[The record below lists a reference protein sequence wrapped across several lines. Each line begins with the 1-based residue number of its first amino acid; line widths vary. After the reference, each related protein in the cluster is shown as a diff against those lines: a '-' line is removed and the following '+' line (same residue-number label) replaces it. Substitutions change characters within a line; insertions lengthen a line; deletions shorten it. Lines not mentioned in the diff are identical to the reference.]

1 MSDLTLV
8 YKFTDRGGSAV
19 FDVIG
24 PAWNYVEDRQMPDDE
39 VIGQTRIPEDPRIK
53 ELGDR
58 LKIEQRCNHC
68 DQYHGKDVCQSLL
81 DTLEMQGRNIFLL
94 NEKIVGLEAQLVP
107 ETTGDKV
114 CVEDDGCPT
123 ERAVLQRVWREQVD
137 TLTLQNTK
145 LLAQQ
150 AKIDAL
156 MLEYCPDEMTED
168 QVANWERHQVP
179 AEETLQT
186 VLAEALVHEK
196 EEEPWNI

>member
-1 MSDLTLV
+1 MSDL
-8 YKFTDRGGSAV
+8 
-19 FDVIG
+19 
-24 PAWNYVEDRQMPDDE
+24 
-39 VIGQTRIPEDPRIK
+39 IK
-53 ELGDR
+53 ELSDELRKTG
-58 LKIEQRCNHC
+58 E
-68 DQYHGKDVCQSLL
+68 L
-81 DTLEMQGRNIFLL
+81 DTNDVVYLL
-94 NEKIVGLEAQLVP
+94 NYFEDLEAQLAP

-123 ERAVLQRVWREQVD
+123 ERAVLQRVWREQVG

-168 QVANWERHQVP
+168 QVANWERHQMP
-179 AEETLQT
+179 ASEEEMGK
-186 VLAEALVHEK
+186 LAEALAHEK